1 VIATTETGA
10 LDRRRDVPVGE
21 PTVSI
26 RLAARRSTLR
36 WERALAATIVLCAT
50 VLSVFWA
57 LRVPVFQE
65 PDEVA
70 HADAAFAYFD
80 AGRPFIVHNPTIA
93 NFVTP
98 ELRYLMKAT
107 DYRRMRY
114 NNHAAV
120 RDGYGTRAYFRALDA
135 NAPPPSNAMPG
146 AGGRVPYALAFY
158 PSTYY
163 YVVALA
169 MRAGW
174 ISFGHSLSAA
184 IFAGRLLNVAMFAT
198 TLVLAYAVLSKLSF
212 TSAQRLMLLAGVAFF
227 PLSTWMGAY
236 IQPDNQSALLMTA
249 TLLAGLALRR
259 QPASLARLALYTA
272 AASALGVTKLQYALV
287 AIVAFGFAFRGA
299 FDRETPPVRLRALA
313 GTFAIPL
320 VAAFC
325 GRFLSPIG
333 GLYAPPSG
341 SGYADTGVLSKVGI
355 ASYNLLRSATGT
367 LLGGQTFS
375 GFWLH
380 FGLRSG
386 GVFPPGTT
394 AVMTALLVALTV
406 LTFAAW
412 GVSQLRLVKRL
423 RYVATRYGAGRA
435 FAFLGTD
442 PTLNAYVLLTG
453 LLLSLSAFTNG
464 DLMLQG
470 RYWYPILLPIV
481 LLSVRSIG
489 GAVPHA
495 KRRVATSL
503 ACTFWLCYSAI
514 AAPCAAVAMN
524 DDFYHHSDAIP
535 TSELGEVESIEVDGR
550 ASDRQSLT
558 VTAGSVVT
566 VRGDALDTS
575 LGLPATNIGFRVDGG
590 KERRAIAGLPDRKLV
605 LIFNDQ
611 LLANGGFR
619 FDVPTRGLAPGSH
632 EIEIDAFEAR
642 APKGLPIE
650 TVRFVVIGN
659 ARS

>member
-1 VIATTETGA
+1 VITTTEPGV
-10 LDRRRDVPVGE
+10 LDVLRDVPVAE
-21 PTVSI
+21 PRVTTRFAI
-26 RLAARRSTLR
+26 RRSSLR

-50 VLSVFWA
+50 VLSGFWA
-57 LRVPVFQE
+57 LRVPLFQE

-80 AGRPFIVHNPTIA
+80 AGRPFVVQNPTIA

-120 RDGYGTRAYFRALDA
+120 SVGYGTRAYFGAIDA
-135 NAPPPSNAMPG
+135 SAPAPSNETPRVG
-146 AGGRVPYALAFY
+146 ARVPYALAFY

-249 TLLAGLALRR
+249 TFLAGLALRR

-341 SGYADTGVLSKVGI
+341 SGYADTGILSKVGI

-386 GVFPPGTT
+386 GVFPPSTT

-423 RYVATRYGAGRA
+423 RHVATRHGAGRA

-489 GAVPHA
+489 GGVPRA

-503 ACTFWLCYSAI
+503 ACAFWLCYSAI
-514 AAPCAAVAMN
+514 AAPCAAVSMN
-524 DDFYHHSDAIP
+524 DDFYHRTDAIP
-535 TSELGEVESIEVDGR
+535 TSELGEVESIEIDGR

-558 VTAGSVVT
+558 LTAGSVVT

-575 LGLPATNIGFRVDGG
+575 LGLPATNVGFRVDGG
-590 KERRAIAGLPDRKLV
+590 QERRAIAGLPDRKLV

-619 FDVPTRGLAPGSH
+619 FDAPTRGLAPGPH

-650 TVRFVVIGN
+650 TVRFVVIGKG
-659 ARS
+659 RS